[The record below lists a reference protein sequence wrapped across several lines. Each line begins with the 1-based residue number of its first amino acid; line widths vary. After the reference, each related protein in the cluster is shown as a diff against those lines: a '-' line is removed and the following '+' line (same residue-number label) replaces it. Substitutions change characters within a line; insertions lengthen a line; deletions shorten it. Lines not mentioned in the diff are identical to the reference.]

1 MLVKFIT
8 HSSSETKKAGEK
20 LARLLLQKRLSL
32 SKALV
37 ITLEGNLGG
46 GKTTFLQGLAKVFQ
60 IEKILSP
67 TFIIYREYR
76 LKGLPFRKFYH
87 FDFYRL
93 QEASQVQQLGW
104 PEKLADPQNIIAVE
118 WGDKFPALIPKK
130 RIQVKFKLTQ
140 LKEREITIQTPSS
153 FSKNDQ

>member
-1 MLVKFIT
+1 M
-8 HSSSETKKAGEK
+8 
-20 LARLLLQKRLSL
+20 
-32 SKALV
+32 
-37 ITLEGNLGG
+37 
-46 GKTTFLQGLAKVFQ
+46 
-60 IEKILSP
+60 
-67 TFIIYREYR
+67 
-76 LKGLPFRKFYH
+76 PFRKFYH

-153 FSKNDQ
+153 FSENDQ